1 MKNAM
6 RETTRRNNRKPR
18 MCHLYLPQIIW
29 RRALSGDVNHGN
41 EVGGR
46 FGSSNGGFLF
56 GSSRPS
62 PAGLASASA
71 LFIISKVIS
80 SLPVLFI
87 DPVFIELVAHQP

>member
-6 RETTRRNNRKPR
+6 RETKRRNNRKPR

-46 FGSSNGGFLF
+46 LWRNETK
-56 GSSRPS
+56 R
-62 PAGLASASA
+62 
-71 LFIISKVIS
+71 IS
-80 SLPVLFI
+80 F
-87 DPVFIELVAHQP
+87 